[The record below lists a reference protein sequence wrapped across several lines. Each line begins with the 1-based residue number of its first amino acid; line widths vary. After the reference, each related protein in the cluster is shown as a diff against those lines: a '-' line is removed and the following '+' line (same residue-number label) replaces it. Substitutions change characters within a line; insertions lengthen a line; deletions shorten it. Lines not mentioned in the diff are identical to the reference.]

1 VCWKATFSRTEP
13 IGTHWRET
21 RAGREGGE
29 ALTKFVGSDHVWCQ
43 VLRPGS
49 AARLRGRPAL
59 FLDRDGVLV
68 EEVGYLHR
76 PEDVRLIPGTA
87 RAVALANRRG
97 RAVVVVTNQ
106 AGIGRGLYGWPDF
119 AATQA
124 RILEELAAAGAVL
137 DMVLACPFHR
147 EGQPPYCHPDH
158 PDRKPR
164 PGMLRRAGE
173 ALGLDLGASWIV
185 GDRASDLAAGRAAG
199 LAGGLHLDSGQGEAE
214 RARSLDL
221 AGPDF
226 AVRLLASA
234 EELITSPPLES
245 FRAPGR

>member
-1 VCWKATFSRTEP
+1 
-13 IGTHWRET
+13 
-21 RAGREGGE
+21 
-29 ALTKFVGSDHVWCQ
+29 VGSDHVWCE
-43 VLRPGS
+43 VLRPGA

-76 PEDVRLIPGTA
+76 PEDVRIIPGTA

-97 RAVVVVTNQ
+97 LAVVVVTNQ
-106 AGIGRGLYGWPDF
+106 AGVGRGLYGWSDF
-119 AATQA
+119 AATQV
-124 RILEELAAAGAVL
+124 RIQRELAAAGAVL
-137 DMVLACPFHR
+137 DMVLACPFHGEAR
-147 EGQPPYCHPDH
+147 PPYRHPAH

-164 PGMLRRAGE
+164 PGMLRRAGQTL
-173 ALGLDLGASWIV
+173 ALDLGASWIA

-214 RARSLDL
+214 RAGSLDL

-234 EELITSPPLES
+234 EELITAPPLES
-245 FRAPGR
+245 VRDPGR

>member
-1 VCWKATFSRTEP
+1 
-13 IGTHWRET
+13 
-21 RAGREGGE
+21 
-29 ALTKFVGSDHVWCQ
+29 VGSDHVWCE
-43 VLRPGS
+43 VLRPGT

-76 PEDVRLIPGTA
+76 PEDVRIIPGTA

-97 RAVVVVTNQ
+97 LAVVVVTNQ
-106 AGIGRGLYGWPDF
+106 AGVGRGLYGWLDF
-119 AATQA
+119 AATQV
-124 RILEELAAAGAVL
+124 RIQRELAAAGAVL
-137 DMVLACPFHR
+137 DMVLACPFHGEAR
-147 EGQPPYCHPDH
+147 PPYRHPAH

-164 PGMLRRAGE
+164 PGMLRRAGQTL
-173 ALGLDLGASWIV
+173 ALDLGASWIA

-214 RARSLDL
+214 RAGSLDL

-234 EELITSPPLES
+234 EELITAPPLES
-245 FRAPGR
+245 VRDPGR

>member
-1 VCWKATFSRTEP
+1 MGRTE
-13 IGTHWRET
+13 T
-21 RAGREGGE
+21 
-29 ALTKFVGSDHVWCQ
+29 VGSDHVWCEI
-43 VLRPGS
+43 LRPR
-49 AARLRGRPAL
+49 AVARLRGRPAL

-76 PEDVRLIPGTA
+76 PADVRLNPGTA
-87 RAVALANRRG
+87 RAVALANQRG
-97 RAVVVVTNQ
+97 LAVVVVTNQ
-106 AGIGRGLYGWPDF
+106 AGVGRGLYGWPDF

-124 RILEELAAAGAVL
+124 RIQSELAATGAVL

-147 EGQPPYCHPDH
+147 DARPPYRHPDH

-164 PGMLRRAGE
+164 PGMLRRADA
-173 ALGLDLGASWIV
+173 ALGLDLGGSWIV

-214 RARSLDL
+214 RAKAREL

-234 EELITSPPLES
+234 EELITAPPLENIQGPV
-245 FRAPGR
+245 R

>member
-1 VCWKATFSRTEP
+1 MGRTE
-13 IGTHWRET
+13 T
-21 RAGREGGE
+21 
-29 ALTKFVGSDHVWCQ
+29 VGSDHVWCEI
-43 VLRPGS
+43 LRPR
-49 AARLRGRPAL
+49 AVARLRGRPAL

-76 PEDVRLIPGTA
+76 PADVRLNPGTA
-87 RAVALANRRG
+87 RAVALANQRG
-97 RAVVVVTNQ
+97 LAVVVVTNQ
-106 AGIGRGLYGWPDF
+106 AGVGRGLYGWPDF

-124 RILEELAAAGAVL
+124 RIQSELAAAGAAL

-147 EGQPPYCHPDH
+147 DARPPYRHADH

-164 PGMLRRAGE
+164 PGMLRRADQ
-173 ALGLDLGASWIV
+173 ALGLDLGGSWIV
-185 GDRASDLAAGRAAG
+185 GDRAGDLAAGRAAG

-214 RARSLDL
+214 RTKAQKL

-234 EELITSPPLES
+234 EELITAPLLENIQ
-245 FRAPGR
+245 APRG

>member
-1 VCWKATFSRTEP
+1 MTKA
-13 IGTHWRET
+13 
-21 RAGREGGE
+21 
-29 ALTKFVGSDHVWCQ
+29 VGSDHVWCE
-43 VLRPGS
+43 VLRPGTV
-49 AARLRGRPAL
+49 ARLRGRPAL

-76 PEDVRLIPGTA
+76 PEDVRLIPGSA

-97 RAVVVVTNQ
+97 LAVVVVTNQ
-106 AGIGRGLYGWPDF
+106 AGVGRGLYGWPDF

-124 RILEELAAAGAVL
+124 RILGELATAGATL
-137 DMVLACPFHR
+137 DMVLACPFHKEAR
-147 EGQPPYCHPDH
+147 PPYRHPAH

-164 PGMLRRAGE
+164 PGMLRRAGR

-234 EELITSPPLES
+234 EDLITAPLLENIQ
-245 FRAPGR
+245 APRG

>member
-1 VCWKATFSRTEP
+1 
-13 IGTHWRET
+13 
-21 RAGREGGE
+21 
-29 ALTKFVGSDHVWCQ
+29 VGSDHVWCE
-43 VLRPGS
+43 VLRPGT

-76 PEDVRLIPGTA
+76 PEDVRIIPGTA

-97 RAVVVVTNQ
+97 LAVVVVTNQ
-106 AGIGRGLYGWPDF
+106 AGVGRGLYGWSDF
-119 AATQA
+119 ADTQV
-124 RILEELAAAGAVL
+124 RIQRELAAAGAVL
-137 DMVLACPFHR
+137 DMVLACPFHGEAR
-147 EGQPPYCHPDH
+147 PPYRHPAH

-164 PGMLRRAGE
+164 PGMLRRAGQ
-173 ALGLDLGASWIV
+173 ALALDLGASWIA

-214 RARSLDL
+214 RAGSLDL

-234 EELITSPPLES
+234 EELITAPPLES
-245 FRAPGR
+245 VRDPGR

>member
-1 VCWKATFSRTEP
+1 MGRTE
-13 IGTHWRET
+13 T
-21 RAGREGGE
+21 
-29 ALTKFVGSDHVWCQ
+29 VGSDHVWCEI
-43 VLRPGS
+43 LRPR
-49 AARLRGRPAL
+49 AVARLRGRPAL

-76 PEDVRLIPGTA
+76 PADVRLNPGTA
-87 RAVALANRRG
+87 RAVALANQRG
-97 RAVVVVTNQ
+97 LAVVVVTNQ
-106 AGIGRGLYGWPDF
+106 AGVGRGLYGWPDF

-124 RILEELAAAGAVL
+124 RIQSELAATGAVL

-147 EGQPPYCHPDH
+147 DARPPYRHPDH

-164 PGMLRRAGE
+164 PGMLRRADDHPDRKPRPGMLRRADQ
-173 ALGLDLGASWIV
+173 ALGLDLGGSWIV
-185 GDRASDLAAGRAAG
+185 GDRAGDLAAGRAAG

-214 RARSLDL
+214 RAEALEL

-234 EELITSPPLES
+234 EELITAPLLENIQ
-245 FRAPGR
+245 APRG